1 LAWPEPNGQR
11 KARDG
16 KAARTFPL
24 HKGLPTLYDL
34 KSKREFQTGD
44 RERAKAQ
51 FSVKLVLLIRE
62 SDMASNMATA
72 GKSFAIISLTEA
84 AAARAHELIGG
95 SSQPIAALRVGVKN
109 GGCAGMSY
117 TMDFAETIQPF
128 DEVVED
134 KGVKIVIDP
143 KALMFL
149 FGTEMDFQADKLGAG
164 FVFNNP
170 NQTGSCGCGESVSI
184 TPRKEMAV

>member
-1 LAWPEPNGQR
+1 MIE
-11 KARDG
+11 KD
-16 KAARTFPL
+16 
-24 HKGLPTLYDL
+24 TLL
-34 KSKREFQTGD
+34 
-44 RERAKAQ
+44 AQ
-51 FSVKLVLLIRE
+51 FAALGLVGTSPSLTAGAKE
-62 SDMASNMATA
+62 VEVATA
-72 GKSFAIISLTEA
+72 NFAIMSLTEA
-84 AAARAHELIGG
+84 AARRAQELL
-95 SSQPIAALRVGVKN
+95 SASEKLALRVGVKN

-117 TMDFAETIQPF
+117 TLEFADEVGPY

-149 FGTEMDFQADKLGAG
+149 FGTEVDYETNKLGAG

-184 TPRKEMAV
+184 TPAEQVGTSSATLPPEAL